1 MGYSIFLD
9 GILLP
14 VSTEKIS
21 VQNSLKSKDYDVLGQ
36 GRIQKPEYQ
45 DLQTI
50 SFSTE
55 FPGRIYSYVE
65 ESAWQSPAKLIARLR
80 KLQEEK
86 SPFRFVAAGED
97 KLTLQVTLEQ
107 LDTAEKGGEDGDYE
121 VSIRLK
127 EYREFGVKTTDIPS
141 LPRPGAVPSLPK
153 TVSLNPGQTLMD
165 TLTPTQKKL
174 VEAAG
179 KTVLAF
185 SMGRAINPA
194 MIRPYQNVEIKV
206 QEAYREEGL
215 DQEKLAKQQK
225 RTYQFFQGVEALWKE
240 NMGSTSQKP
249 SEE

>member
-45 DLQTI
+45 DLQAI

-121 VSIRLK
+121 VTIRLK

-153 TVSLNPGQTLMD
+153 TVILSPGETLMD
-165 TLTPTQKKL
+165 KVSKSTSKVFKNSFD
-174 VEAAG
+174 
-179 KTVLAF
+179 VLAKV
-185 SMGRAINPA
+185 GEKVTNPVTVP
-194 MIRPYQNVEIKV
+194 PYQPVKTEIHDADVDFDADREKV
-206 QEAYREEGL
+206 RSYRGIAYALSNRLQELWEEKMS
-215 DQEKLAKQQK
+215 D
-225 RTYQFFQGVEALWKE
+225 V
-240 NMGSTSQKP
+240 SQRP
-249 SEE
+249 PEVG